1 MKPKTYEVVVY
12 DDGTSAVSEFDRG
25 VPGNESA
32 LFYVGR
38 DFRDR
43 EATARL
49 VEVLRSPIAVFTTPR
64 VAEAPG
70 RA

>member
-1 MKPKTYEVVVY
+1 VKPKTYEVVVF

-32 LFYVGR
+32 LVYVGR

-49 VEVLRSPIAVFTTPR
+49 LGALRSPMSVFTTPR
-64 VAEAPG
+64 VEEAPG